1 LYGTSIED
9 TAVRFVCRRVC
20 PSLAAALWSK
30 TRSASAEEQQE
41 ERSITDILFRFTCGG
56 SMPLK
61 VPSMDADRMD
71 HNYKNA
77 SRSFA
82 KPLTKGLASSFEI
95 PSSSE

>member
-1 LYGTSIED
+1 LYETSIED
-9 TAVRFVCRRVC
+9 IAVRFVCRRVC
-20 PSLAAALWSK
+20 PLLAAALWSK

-56 SMPLK
+56 SIPLK

-82 KPLTKGLASSFEI
+82 KPLTKGLASNV
-95 PSSSE
+95 

>member
-1 LYGTSIED
+1 
-9 TAVRFVCRRVC
+9 
-20 PSLAAALWSK
+20 
-30 TRSASAEEQQE
+30 
-41 ERSITDILFRFTCGG
+41 
-56 SMPLK
+56 MPLK